1 MRKEYLEDIV
11 VNAIIDELNRLGA
24 IEYIT
29 KKLLETQEENIKN
42 NSTVN
47 ALLKEKT
54 KIDKQL
60 ENIANAIQNGIVSKT
75 TAKRLQD
82 LEEQQE
88 KLEREILIE
97 QSKQA
102 TPLTRAQ
109 IKEFYSD
116 VLEMEPRMLIE
127 YLVKE
132 VIMYDDKIQIIFKSP
147 INTVPD
153 EDRGFL
159 LSANFCKPKKVISS
173 RSSTKRK
180 ILVEIRVE

>member
-1 MRKEYLEDIV
+1 M
-11 VNAIIDELNRLGA
+11 
-24 IEYIT
+24 
-29 KKLLETQEENIKN
+29 
-42 NSTVN
+42 
-47 ALLKEKT
+47 
-54 KIDKQL
+54 
-60 ENIANAIQNGIVSKT
+60 
-75 TAKRLQD
+75 QD

-116 VLEMEPRMLIE
+116 ALGMEPRMLIE

-159 LSANFCKPKKVISS
+159 LSANFYKPKKVISS